1 MSLTRTAGGG
11 GKKKGGLSAS
21 SSRGGLSSSSSRFS
35 LDRNPSQQ
43 LLSRNPSHV
52 MSQNNLHALQ
62 PPSPGVQMDMQ
73 SALADLAN
81 AIDGSA
87 EVTHSTLCR
96 FSPGGAGLGLLLPEE
111 ATLATPGTFA
121 AAAC

>member
-87 EVTHSTLCR
+87 EVTHDDDRRRST
-96 FSPGGAGLGLLLPEE
+96 SPSSSTIFDNGAYPSHSRLPL
-111 ATLATPGTFA
+111 T
-121 AAAC
+121 